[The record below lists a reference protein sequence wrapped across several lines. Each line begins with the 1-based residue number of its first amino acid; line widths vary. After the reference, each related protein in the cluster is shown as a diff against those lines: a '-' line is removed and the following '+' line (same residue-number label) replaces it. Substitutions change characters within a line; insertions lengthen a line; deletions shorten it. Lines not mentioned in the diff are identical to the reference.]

1 MLYRHQQLN
10 TMPRETLLGMCEPE
24 TKKPE
29 TTSDIVIVTDEDGNE
44 TGHGEVFYYM
54 SQGVKYVTKM
64 DGCAADD
71 LQWHFKGQWEFHD

>member
-1 MLYRHQQLN
+1 
-10 TMPRETLLGMCEPE
+10 MPRETLLGMCEPE

-29 TTSDIVIVTDEDGNE
+29 TTSDIVIVT
-44 TGHGEVFYYM
+44 YYM